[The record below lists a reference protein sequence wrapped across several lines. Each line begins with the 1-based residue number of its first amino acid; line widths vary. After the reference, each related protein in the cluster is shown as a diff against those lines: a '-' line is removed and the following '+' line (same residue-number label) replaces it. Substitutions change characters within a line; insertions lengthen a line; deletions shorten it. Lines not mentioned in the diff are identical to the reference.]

1 MHNYF
6 KVEYQLHSNGFVLHI
21 CIYNGLS
28 IYHRTIEE
36 NLQLASLPKSK
47 QQYNVSR
54 KPVFPTIPLDHV
66 VIDNL
71 HLFVRASDVLIDQL
85 IMELLRLDAI
95 DKARR
100 VAGLDRMK
108 HNHVAA
114 FEEFVWSLGI
124 SVFPVSRR

>member
-1 MHNYF
+1 M
-6 KVEYQLHSNGFVLHI
+6 
-21 CIYNGLS
+21 
-28 IYHRTIEE
+28 
-36 NLQLASLPKSK
+36 
-47 QQYNVSR
+47 
-54 KPVFPTIPLDHV
+54 FPTIPLDHV

-100 VAGLDRMK
+100 VAGLARMK